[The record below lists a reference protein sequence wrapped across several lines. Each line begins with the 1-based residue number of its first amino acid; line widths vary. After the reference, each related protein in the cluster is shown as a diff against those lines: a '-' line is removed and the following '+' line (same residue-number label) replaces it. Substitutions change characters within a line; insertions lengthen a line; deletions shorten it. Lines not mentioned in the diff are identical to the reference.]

1 MDHRSLKKV
10 VILKQNYT
18 KNGLALRVCMMNLNT
33 NLIVKAFKKAEAV
46 AESSYYKSMF
56 DHKTNSTKR
65 LGIT

>member
-33 NLIVKAFKKAEAV
+33 NLIGRHLRKL
-46 AESSYYKSMF
+46 
-56 DHKTNSTKR
+56 R
-65 LGIT
+65 L

>member
-1 MDHRSLKKV
+1 LHDELKYKS
-10 VILKQNYT
+10 Y
-18 KNGLALRVCMMNLNT
+18 R
-33 NLIVKAFKKAEAV
+33 KAFKKAEAV